1 MWFYIVAIVVTLIDQ
16 LSKIW
21 IRMHVDIGDSVFL
34 GRWEITHYEN
44 SGMAFSLFQGY
55 AWLFGLIAV
64 LFVIGVLI
72 YRRIGAWHGRF
83 PDMIAGFLVGGAIG
97 NGIDRLVFGQVTDFI
112 VSRSGKGILNLA
124 DYAINIGMIL
134 LVIYMAVRF
143 VKKRVC
149 HAH

>member
-1 MWFYIVAIVVTLIDQ
+1 MWFYIIAIVVTLIDQ

-21 IRMHVDIGDSVFL
+21 IRMHVEIGDSIFL

-64 LFVIGVLI
+64 LFVIGVI
-72 YRRIGAWHGRF
+72 YYRRMGAWNGWF
-83 PDMIAGFLVGGAIG
+83 ADLIAGFLVGGAIG